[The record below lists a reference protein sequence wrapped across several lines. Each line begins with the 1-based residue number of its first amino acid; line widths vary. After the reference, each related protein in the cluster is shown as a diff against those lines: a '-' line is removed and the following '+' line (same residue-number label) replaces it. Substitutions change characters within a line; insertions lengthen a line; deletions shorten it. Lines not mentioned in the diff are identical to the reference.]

1 MDILSLRLTLD
12 GTIRWHRWSDG
23 QELLALLV
31 DRETKAWVAW
41 TPTGY
46 YMASPGGEDLIGWHL
61 NRGWNQTADFFPAS
75 RFRARFNRP
84 DIVGLVL
91 ETLDED
97 AAIKQANEIAGR
109 EVETPLISHLP
120 PIIRIT
126 APAGGTHVSTGT
138 VTVDYAV
145 RSPSGQPIESI
156 HVLLNGIVPRFAF
169 SHIRSP
175 WTLFSISAQTGLRPI
190 RLMKTF
196 RLFARALVQR
206 APKR

>member
-1 MDILSLRLTLD
+1 MLGTSLGLRAFDAQGRQRWRQIGPQTSGVNFSADGHIVVAADSD

-41 TPTGY
+41 TATRY

-120 PIIRIT
+120 PIT
-126 APAGGTHVSTGT
+126 A
-138 VTVDYAV
+138 
-145 RSPSGQPIESI
+145 
-156 HVLLNGIVPRFAF
+156 
-169 SHIRSP
+169 
-175 WTLFSISAQTGLRPI
+175 
-190 RLMKTF
+190 
-196 RLFARALVQR
+196 
-206 APKR
+206 